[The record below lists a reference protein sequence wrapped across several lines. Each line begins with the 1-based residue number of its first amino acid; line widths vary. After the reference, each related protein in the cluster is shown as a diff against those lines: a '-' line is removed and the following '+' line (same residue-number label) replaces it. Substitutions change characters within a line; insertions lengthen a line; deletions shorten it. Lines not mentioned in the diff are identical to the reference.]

1 VNGLS
6 NQQRWILRPL
16 TDAGLADD
24 EVGTL
29 LLHLAFDGVVDPAGP
44 SPLGVLA
51 LAADRPLPVRRA
63 WLEVLDRMTAPDGTA
78 PDGIAPPT
86 TAPDGTGPH
95 PAPRPPA

>member
-1 VNGLS
+1 MSGLS

-29 LLHLAFDGVVDPAGP
+29 LLRLAFDGAVDPAGP

-63 WLEVLDRMTAPDGTA
+63 WLEVLDRMTAAHGTA
-78 PDGIAPPT
+78 PD
-86 TAPDGTGPH
+86 